1 MKIWRRRL
9 EGTGRG
15 GGTGMDKG
23 TGGGGGDGWVQ
34 EVSISDIF
42 EEGSKAKTSNREIR
56 REEIDARR

>member
-1 MKIWRRRL
+1 
-9 EGTGRG
+9 
-15 GGTGMDKG
+15 MDKG

-42 EEGSKAKTSNREIR
+42 EEGSKAKTNNREIR